1 MVRIWVRETLDY
13 DDERAFEAELRPD
26 FREPVALWDAT
37 FAMPYRVFRSR
48 VREIAR
54 ENLAR
59 VDGAP
64 CVAWEEI
71 PDGALVVPVDDDDWF
86 RPDLASVLE
95 RSLRPGVGGLRWT
108 SSFLEVPINLRHEL
122 GLQRDRVRPRRPL
135 YLCTTNNYAFF
146 ASETS
151 KVRLARHGQA
161 SRWVA
166 AQPPGTVPLLGERLS
181 VMNRTLAS
189 QTTLNHRGRCISR
202 RRLLRKRD
210 RYRRLYARAL
220 PAELRWAQPHVERMR
235 ELMEE
240 LRLRG

>member
-1 MVRIWVRETLDY
+1 VVRIWVRETLDY

-26 FREPVALWDAT
+26 FRAPVALWDAT

-48 VREIAR
+48 VRAIAR
-54 ENLAR
+54 ESLAG
-59 VDGAP
+59 VEGAP
-64 CVAWEEI
+64 CVRWEEI
-71 PDGALVVPVDDDDWF
+71 PEGALVVPVDDDDWF

-95 RSLRPGVGGLRWT
+95 RELRPGIGGLRWT
-108 SSFLEVPINLRHEL
+108 SSFLEVPINLRHAL

-146 ASETS
+146 ASDES

-161 SRWVA
+161 SRWVK
-166 AQPPGTVPLLGERLS
+166 AQAPGAVPLLDERLS

-189 QTTLNHRGRCISR
+189 QTSLNHRGRCISR

-210 RYRRLYARAL
+210 RYRRLYARPL
-220 PAELRWAQPHVERMR
+220 RPELRWAQPHADRMG

-240 LRLRG
+240 LTLRA